1 MARKPRIEYEGA
13 FYRVITRCN
22 QRQKILKLPAS
33 SCRES
38 SILKVIFYSNR
49 SLTPQQ
55 AVGNALAPG
64 FKDPADHQEYLQF
77 LTIYKDRSQFSF
89 PVFVLRGDHVNP
101 QIETTPLSKRL
112 QGLNQRYPSEWRER

>member
-22 QRQKILKLPAS
+22 QRQKI
-33 SCRES
+33 
-38 SILKVIFYSNR
+38 
-49 SLTPQQ
+49 
-55 AVGNALAPG
+55 

-89 PVFVLRGDHVNP
+89 PAFVLRGDHVNP

-112 QGLNQRYPSEWRER
+112 QGLNQRYPPEWRER